1 MFYHDF
7 YNVDPFKP
15 VNVEFNMF
23 STEEVKKLS
32 VARID
37 SLISFTPL
45 GEPVVGGMYD
55 ARLGPCHFG
64 SGKCS
69 TCSQNSGSCSGH
81 FGHIELPCPVINP
94 IFSAAVIHLIK
105 ISCLS
110 CYKVLIPREATLI
123 LVAQLKLISNGQL
136 TDAHNLATEINGL
149 CEDDN
154 RNLSVEELEIF
165 INVFLKERL
174 EENSTSYV
182 KSADE
187 VRQHF
192 IAETIN
198 LVSQVIN

>member
-7 YNVDPFKP
+7 YNVDPFKA
-15 VNVEFNMF
+15 VNVQFNMF
-23 STEEVKKLS
+23 TTEQVKKLS

-55 ARLGPCHFG
+55 ARLGPSHVS

-69 TCSQNSGSCSGH
+69 TCSQNSISCIGH

-94 IFSAAVIHLIK
+94 IFSSAVIHLIK

-110 CYKVLIPREATLI
+110 CYKVLIPREATL
-123 LVAQLKLISNGQL
+123 LLAAQLKLINNGQL

-149 CEDDN
+149 YEDDE
-154 RNLSVEELEIF
+154 RNLSVEELGTF
-165 INVFLKERL
+165 INVYLKERM